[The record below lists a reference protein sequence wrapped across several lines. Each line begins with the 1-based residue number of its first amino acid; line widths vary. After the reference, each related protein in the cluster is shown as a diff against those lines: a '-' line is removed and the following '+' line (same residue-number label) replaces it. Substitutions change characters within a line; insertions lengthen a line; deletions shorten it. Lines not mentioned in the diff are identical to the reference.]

1 MPKKKQEIVTTRA
14 SNRLKAR
21 AAAAQEAANKALRAG
36 KRPAVAAR
44 KAAVKLAKVVADA
57 AKSVTARDRRANK
70 RPSVVAADAAA
81 EDGAKEAPAPPPPP
95 KNEANKSSANALVAA
110 SGAIGNTRAVSAVK
124 HNKLLVLDLN
134 GLFIDR
140 RIKRHVREGDDDV
153 VCDEEEL
160 RAELRLDVD
169 SIEAPTNS
177 TNSKV
182 VMEDAKVGNF
192 YVYERPHMREFIEWV
207 HTRFEVGVWSSAN
220 FRNTTSLVDYVW
232 GEHKNKIAFVW
243 GQERCTD
250 VGIAPSSTSTRPMFL
265 KELKQVWKLKR
276 NTGLS
281 QFNETNTLLI
291 DDSPYKAIR
300 NPAHTA
306 IHPCGFTTDDRETD
320 DLLSEHGA
328 LRKYLEQLSD
338 AKSVPEFVKTT
349 PWNGGKISEQH
360 QRQIAHAHEACA
372 IAAQKAKA
380 KLFALRDPLEIDL
393 DEELADPLEID
404 LDNL

>member
-44 KAAVKLAKVVADA
+44 KAAVKLVKVVADA

-153 VCDEEEL
+153 ASDEEL
-160 RAELRLDVD
+160 RTELRLDVD

-177 TNSKV
+177 KEVT
-182 VMEDAKVGNF
+182 EDAKVGNF

-220 FRNTTSLVDYVW
+220 FRNTTNLVDYVW

-243 GQERCTD
+243 GQERCSD

-265 KELKQVWKLKR
+265 KELKHVWKLKR

-281 QFNETNTLLI
+281 HFNKTNTLLI

-306 IHPCGFTTDDRETD
+306 IHPCGFTTDDRESD

-328 LRKYLEQLSD
+328 LRQYLERLSD
-338 AKSVPEFVKTT
+338 AKSVPDFVQTN

-372 IAAQKAKA
+372 IATQKAKA
-380 KLFALRDPLEIDL
+380 KLFAFRDPLEIDL

>member
-1 MPKKKQEIVTTRA
+1 MPKKKQEIITTRA

-21 AAAAQEAANKALRAG
+21 AAAAQEAADEAMRAG

-44 KAAVKLAKVVADA
+44 KAAVKLAKVAADA
-57 AKSVTARDRRANK
+57 AKSVTARDKRGNK
-70 RPSVVAADAAA
+70 RLNVVEADAAA
-81 EDGAKEAPAPPPPP
+81 EDGAKEARAPPPPP
-95 KNEANKSSANALVAA
+95 KKNAKKSSANALVAA
-110 SGAIGNTRAVSAVK
+110 SGTIGNTRAVSAVK
-124 HNKLLVLDLN
+124 HDKLLVLDLN

-153 VCDEEEL
+153 ASDEEL
-160 RAELRLDVD
+160 RTELRLDVD

-177 TNSKV
+177 KEVT
-182 VMEDAKVGNF
+182 EDAKVGNF

-220 FRNTTSLVDYVW
+220 FRNTTNLVDYVW

-243 GQERCTD
+243 GQERCSD

-265 KELKQVWKLKR
+265 KELKHVWKLKR

-281 QFNETNTLLI
+281 HFNKTNTLLI

-306 IHPCGFTTDDRETD
+306 IHPCGFTTDDRESD
-320 DLLSEHGA
+320 GLLSEHGA
-328 LRKYLEQLSD
+328 LRQYLERLSD
-338 AKSVPEFVKTT
+338 AKSVPDFVQTN

-372 IAAQKAKA
+372 IATQKAKA
-380 KLFALRDPLEIDL
+380 KLFAFRDPLEIDL

>member
-1 MPKKKQEIVTTRA
+1 MPKKKQEIITTRA
-14 SNRLKAR
+14 SHRLKAR
-21 AAAAQEAANKALRAG
+21 AAAAQEAADEAMRAG

-44 KAAVKLAKVVADA
+44 KAAVKLAKVAADA
-57 AKSVTARDRRANK
+57 AKSVTARDKRGNK
-70 RPSVVAADAAA
+70 RLNVVEADAAA
-81 EDGAKEAPAPPPPP
+81 EDGAKEARAPPPPP
-95 KNEANKSSANALVAA
+95 KKNAKKSSANALVAA
-110 SGAIGNTRAVSAVK
+110 SGTIGNTRAVSAVK
-124 HNKLLVLDLN
+124 HDKLLVLDLN

-153 VCDEEEL
+153 ASDEEL
-160 RAELRLDVD
+160 RTELRLDVD

-177 TNSKV
+177 KEVT
-182 VMEDAKVGNF
+182 EDAKVGNF

-220 FRNTTSLVDYVW
+220 FRNTTNLVDYVW

-243 GQERCTD
+243 GQERCSD

-265 KELKQVWKLKR
+265 KELKHVWKLKR

-281 QFNETNTLLI
+281 HFNKTNTLLI

-306 IHPCGFTTDDRETD
+306 IHPCGFTTDDRESD

-328 LRKYLEQLSD
+328 LRQYLERLSD
-338 AKSVPEFVKTT
+338 AKSVPDFVQTN

-372 IAAQKAKA
+372 IATQKAKA
-380 KLFALRDPLEIDL
+380 KLFAFRDPLEIDL

>member
-1 MPKKKQEIVTTRA
+1 MPKKKQEIITTRA

-21 AAAAQEAANKALRAG
+21 AAAAQEAADEAMRAG

-44 KAAVKLAKVVADA
+44 KAAVKLAKVAADA
-57 AKSVTARDRRANK
+57 AKSVTARDKRGNK
-70 RPSVVAADAAA
+70 RLNVVEADAAA
-81 EDGAKEAPAPPPPP
+81 EDGAKEARAPPPPP
-95 KNEANKSSANALVAA
+95 KKNAKKSSANALVAA

-124 HNKLLVLDLN
+124 HDKLLVLDLN

-153 VCDEEEL
+153 ASDEL
-160 RAELRLDVD
+160 RTELRLDVD

-177 TNSKV
+177 KEVT
-182 VMEDAKVGNF
+182 EDAKVGNF

-220 FRNTTSLVDYVW
+220 FRNTTNLVDYVW

-243 GQERCTD
+243 GQERCSD

-265 KELKQVWKLKR
+265 KELKHVWKLKR

-281 QFNETNTLLI
+281 HFNKTNTLLI

-306 IHPCGFTTDDRETD
+306 IHPCGFTTDDRESD

-328 LRKYLEQLSD
+328 LRQYLERLSD
-338 AKSVPEFVKTT
+338 AKSVPDFVQTN

-372 IAAQKAKA
+372 IATQKAKA
-380 KLFALRDPLEIDL
+380 KLFAFRDPLEIDL